1 MNLKRYQNELIV
13 LLALFLMFGAYLYK
27 NGQIS
32 SQSKYANNTK
42 QVIND
47 FKEIVS
53 LKKVWADKKTSKKVE
68 KLKALI
74 PEYKVKWSN
83 RSKKLTA
90 TYKGLTSAELNK
102 LVTKILG
109 LAVEI
114 KKLEIQK
121 IGSSYDVE
129 FKCKW

>member
-32 SQSKYANNTK
+32 SQSEYANNTK

-47 FKEIVS
+47 FKEIIS
-53 LKKVWADKKTSKKVE
+53 LKKVWADKKISKKVE

-74 PEYKVKWSN
+74 PESKVKWSN
-83 RSKKLTA
+83 KSKKLTA
-90 TYKGLTSAELNK
+90 TYKGLTSVELNK

-121 IGSSYDVE
+121 IASSYDVE